1 MYRRWKTACIAGGV
15 ALFVAAA
22 IAATKPQSHAH
33 HADGNRLV
41 SGTVIDA
48 KGAPVS
54 GAVVTVSLWPDE
66 TAANGTV
73 TPVRVA
79 SATTGA
85 DGTYDLA
92 SAATPA
98 IAAAAANN
106 GGFANFELDTTD
118 QSIGLTSSWSFP
130 AQFRK
135 ATKTRPG
142 SWRSSSGVV
151 TRKIVRLA
159 LNAPG
164 VMRLKPRPSLGTSSS
179 FSPAV
184 SPPCS
189 WAQVADLGIKPVVVG
204 EVHSWTGQ
212 SDTFMYGTEADTN
225 VQIGVTGSDGAW
237 HVGGAIHIDNSS
249 SWGSAGLTGI
259 TGRHADGRRVLA
271 GFDVRRYQNTCT
283 RQLKTVVSQWDGKD
297 VYLGPVTNSD
307 EDGACSHSANAY
319 TFRPTQTGWRRWK
332 NKATWFSS
340 AVDLGPISVE
350 AQSGYST
357 NVQSIWTFSPNGD
370 RTLCGNDAPIDT
382 ASRVFAGA

>member
-1 MYRRWKTACIAGGV
+1 
-15 ALFVAAA
+15 
-22 IAATKPQSHAH
+22 
-33 HADGNRLV
+33 
-41 SGTVIDA
+41 
-48 KGAPVS
+48 
-54 GAVVTVSLWPDE
+54 
-66 TAANGTV
+66 
-73 TPVRVA
+73 
-79 SATTGA
+79 
-85 DGTYDLA
+85 
-92 SAATPA
+92 
-98 IAAAAANN
+98 
-106 GGFANFELDTTD
+106 
-118 QSIGLTSSWSFP
+118 
-130 AQFRK
+130 
-135 ATKTRPG
+135 
-142 SWRSSSGVV
+142 
-151 TRKIVRLA
+151 
-159 LNAPG
+159 
-164 VMRLKPRPSLGTSSS
+164 
-179 FSPAV
+179 
-184 SPPCS
+184 
-189 WAQVADLGIKPVVVG
+189 
-204 EVHSWTGQ
+204 
-212 SDTFMYGTEADTN
+212 MYGTEADTN